1 MDHQRFDAISQLA
14 AHGPDRRNMLKLAGA
29 AAVAGTAGFLAHAED
44 AEAAVVTVTI
54 TNFTGPSTDVA
65 ARGTTTRRARNV
77 AAQICAA
84 VKKMNSLSGTGG
96 SVFGFT
102 CTYPGQ

>member
-1 MDHQRFDAISQLA
+1 MGDRPPNRKDFDMDDQRFDSIMRLA

-29 AAVAGTAGFLAHAED
+29 AAVVGTAGFLAHAED
-44 AEAAVVTVTI
+44 AEAKTMR
-54 TNFTGPSTDVA
+54 G
-65 ARGTTTRRARNV
+65 ARKV

-84 VKKMNSLSGTGG
+84 VEAMNSLG
-96 SVFGFT
+96 SNGSFT